1 MTNTGEQS
9 GTIRLLELSLK
20 KPLQWSICLL
30 HLNEIIIR
38 HIIERVDGPNIGP
51 DTYLGDVGKAIC
63 SMSKD
68 PQKYLTKFVN
78 FKAVC
83 GKVPEQID
91 PQLLVNQDQ
100 FYFYA
105 ICIGIQKGHL
115 DPYFTYKVCGKL
127 NLSR

>member
-51 DTYLGDVGKAIC
+51 ETYTGDVGKAIC

-68 PQKYLTKFVN
+68 PQKHLTKSVSDMQFSISEVVD
-78 FKAVC
+78 FTHK
-83 GKVPEQID
+83 D
-91 PQLLVNQDQ
+91 QD
-100 FYFYA
+100 A
-105 ICIGIQKGHL
+105 GDC
-115 DPYFTYKVCGKL
+115 
-127 NLSR
+127 